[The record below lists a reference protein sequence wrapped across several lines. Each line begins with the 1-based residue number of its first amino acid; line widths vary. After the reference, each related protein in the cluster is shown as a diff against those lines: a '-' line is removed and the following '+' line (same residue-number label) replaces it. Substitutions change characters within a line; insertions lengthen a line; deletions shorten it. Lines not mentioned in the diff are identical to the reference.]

1 MEKIILRQ
9 KWLGFMA
16 VILISLILAVY
27 TSNSLNTA
35 YEAVE
40 PTISQEIGYFLP
52 VTIKNGEIVSPRNA
66 LIERSYGPAQNQY
79 KVVLNTEVEDLN
91 ISDLSSGIYV
101 TRNKGEVKIQSLAK
115 MPDMELTTTKVK
127 DFLSMFGE
135 YLKPVTMFIIFVFLA
150 IYIGLAVLAYSIVM
164 HWLFKRLYNADFAL
178 TLRVNT
184 LTYLVLLCIS
194 TVLGMNVGI
203 IVTLLVMLA
212 GNYLANILLTSK

>member
-9 KWLGFMA
+9 KWLGFAA

-35 YEAVE
+35 YEAAE

-101 TRNKGEVKIQSLAK
+101 TRNK
-115 MPDMELTTTKVK
+115 
-127 DFLSMFGE
+127 F
-135 YLKPVTMFIIFVFLA
+135 
-150 IYIGLAVLAYSIVM
+150 YSYDSN
-164 HWLFKRLYNADFAL
+164 H
-178 TLRVNT
+178 
-184 LTYLVLLCIS
+184 TYS
-194 TVLGMNVGI
+194 
-203 IVTLLVMLA
+203 
-212 GNYLANILLTSK
+212 